1 MMSEKETPQLMFELP
16 RATEGRVGIGALL
29 ALGLYFADLIFLL
42 LIDDFFGAS
51 LEHGFL
57 AAVLCAPLVQALYIV
72 PMYFVWKR
80 SGKSATAKGLLG
92 GAVALAIIYY
102 GILGLIAFVE

>member
-1 MMSEKETPQLMFELP
+1 MSEKETSQLMFELP
-16 RATEGRVGIGALL
+16 HAIEGRVGTGALF
-29 ALGLYFADLIFLL
+29 ALGLYFAELILLL

-57 AAVLCAPLVQALYIV
+57 AMVLGAPLLQALYIV

-80 SGKSATAKGLLG
+80 SGKSATANGLLG
-92 GAVALAIIYY
+92 GAVALAIIHY
-102 GILGLIAFVE
+102 GILGLIAFVG

>member
-1 MMSEKETPQLMFELP
+1 MSEKETPQLMFELP
-16 RATEGRVGIGALL
+16 RAIEGRVGTGAFL
-29 ALGLYFADLIFLL
+29 AMGLYFAELIFLL

-57 AAVLCAPLVQALYIV
+57 AVVLGAPLVQALYIV

-80 SGKSATAKGLLG
+80 SGKSATANGLLG
-92 GAVALAIIYY
+92 GAVALAVIHYIIV
-102 GILGLIAFVE
+102 GLAVFVG